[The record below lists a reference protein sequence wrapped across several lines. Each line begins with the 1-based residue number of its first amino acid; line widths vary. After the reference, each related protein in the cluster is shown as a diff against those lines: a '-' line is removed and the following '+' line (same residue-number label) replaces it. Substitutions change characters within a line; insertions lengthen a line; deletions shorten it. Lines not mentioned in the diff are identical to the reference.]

1 VTSTHPGAAIK
12 GESSMEN
19 KLDVRHISVSINRP
33 ADEVY
38 EFASNTENL
47 PQWATGLGGSI
58 KKVKGEWTADTPM
71 GKAKI
76 RFAEKN
82 QFGILDHD
90 VILESGVAF
99 HNPMR
104 VLPNGQSSEVI
115 FTLFRQPGMSD
126 EKFLEDVKWV
136 EKDLMVLRDLL
147 EK

>member
-1 VTSTHPGAAIK
+1 
-12 GESSMEN
+12 
-19 KLDVRHISVSINRP
+19 
-33 ADEVY
+33 
-38 EFASNTENL
+38 
-47 PQWATGLGGSI
+47 
-58 KKVKGEWTADTPM
+58 M

-104 VLPNGQSSEVI
+104 VFPNGRRSEVI
-115 FTLFRQPGMSD
+115 FTLLRQRGVSD
-126 EKFLEDVKWV
+126 ERFSEDAKWV
-136 EKDLMVLRDLL
+136 EKDLRILKDLL